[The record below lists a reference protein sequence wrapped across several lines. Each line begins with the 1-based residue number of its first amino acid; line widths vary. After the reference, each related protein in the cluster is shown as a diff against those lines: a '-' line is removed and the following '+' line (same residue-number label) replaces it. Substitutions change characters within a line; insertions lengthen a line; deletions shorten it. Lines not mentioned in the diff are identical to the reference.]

1 MSSPAHRTNPSST
14 QRSERASG
22 PLSTVGTEPLSTVG
36 DVPWHEIKDSTG
48 SAEGIPLLLH
58 TAAWGTPDA
67 ARRAL
72 GQLRARICQYGFVV
86 EQATA
91 ATVPFLWELAQLP
104 SVTCRAQIIDLLG
117 SIAAARQ
124 WEDTA
129 AVYPKLLNHRE
140 NHVVWERK
148 AREAVRS
155 RRGLIQLLAAGEN
168 AEIARATKKLARAL
182 GE

>member
-1 MSSPAHRTNPSST
+1 MSSPAPRTNPSST
-14 QRSERASG
+14 GR
-22 PLSTVGTEPLSTVG
+22 TEPATSSLRAAAAPLAGV
-36 DVPWHEIKDSTG
+36 DEVPWQEFKDSTG

-58 TAAWGTPDA
+58 II
-67 ARRAL
+67 ARGDENRARQAL
-72 GQLRARICQYGFVV
+72 GELRTRICQFGFVV

-91 ATVPFLWELAQLP
+91 VTVPFLWELARQP
-104 SVTCRAQIIDLLG
+104 RIACRAQIIELLG

-140 NHVVWERK
+140 NHVVWERN

-155 RRGLIQLLAAGEN
+155 GRELIRRLPPGDCPEV
-168 AEIARATKKLARAL
+168 ARATRELARTL